1 MKLFVF
7 LFTIC
12 LCSCFHGKRTIT
24 VHSDYPGNFDSLVV
38 KINDETIFSLSKGY
52 YKMDTIKTFDRFIIK
67 STHDIWIDMGLYN
80 GGKVLDSFFSFN
92 DLGGVPNMI
101 SIIITDSLKLKV
113 KFDKVN

>member
-1 MKLFVF
+1 
-7 LFTIC
+7 
-12 LCSCFHGKRTIT
+12 
-24 VHSDYPGNFDSLVV
+24 
-38 KINDETIFSLSKGY
+38 
-52 YKMDTIKTFDRFIIK
+52 MDTIKTFDRFSIK

-113 KFDKVN
+113 KFNEDN